1 MRRRDRPGR
10 DTRRG
15 TSACSEGRLREA
27 SIHKARFIVVALAFG
42 WGLNWIASRI
52 VLEWLP
58 PWTMRT
64 IGIGWVAAT
73 LLLAMLWRGEAFV
86 LSRRQLVHVTVAA
99 GLNVFIFNLC
109 SAYAQIFGTTGRAIV
124 IAYSMPIWA
133 AMLARV
139 VLKEPINGL
148 RLLALGMC
156 VAGLATLIA
165 PQLRVGLPLGA
176 LFALGAA
183 WTWAAG
189 TIYLKWAEIDANP
202 LAITTWQLLIGF
214 AGLAVGMFITEGLPQ
229 LSKLPLEVYGL
240 LAYTGFVGL
249 GLCYFAWFVVV
260 KRLPAITAS
269 LGTLLVPVVGVIAAS
284 LVVGEN

>member
-1 MRRRDRPGR
+1 M
-10 DTRRG
+10 
-15 TSACSEGRLREA
+15 REA
-27 SIHKARFIVVALAFG
+27 STHKARFIVVALAFG

-64 IGIGWVAAT
+64 IGIGWGAAT

-86 LSRRQLVHVTVAA
+86 LSRRQLVHVTAAA

-284 LVVGEN
+284 LVVGENPTLNDLIGFGLIFAAAICVLL